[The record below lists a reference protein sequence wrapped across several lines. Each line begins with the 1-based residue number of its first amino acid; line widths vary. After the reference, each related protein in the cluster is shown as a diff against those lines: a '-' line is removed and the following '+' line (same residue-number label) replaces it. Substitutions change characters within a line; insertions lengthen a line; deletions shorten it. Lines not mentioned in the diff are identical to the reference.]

1 MRKSTAVLSVVVA
14 LLAMALTTSIVWQ
27 ARPKTG
33 AVPKPMP
40 TSSNWPVHTVAA
52 VGSVP
57 SIIPVPRGARSVT
70 ISIVCT
76 SGGRLGGDN
85 DAASGGIGINVS
97 GQRGRFSGCD
107 DGEHV
112 YSYPVH
118 YSPGGLEV
126 DISAEDTAHFTFS
139 ASFSTATAGPDHG
152 TTIQC
157 TGVSKTFSIVYAAET
172 DYSAHRITNGAWAA
186 QVRNASVEA
195 LGILPEHTMLDP
207 EIVAMQ
213 DALGDSGVRPGDLYD
228 GLIGEL
234 HPRLPGWAAAVNL
247 IEQVCD
253 YNGSGVQVS

>member
-1 MRKSTAVLSVVVA
+1 VLSQVVA
-14 LLAMALTTSIVWQ
+14 LLAVALVTSIVWQ
-27 ARPKTG
+27 SRPSSG
-33 AVPKPMP
+33 ALPKPMP

-52 VGSVP
+52 VGSTP

-76 SGGRLGGDN
+76 SGRHQDN
-85 DAASGGIGINVS
+85 DSNASNTGIGINVS

-112 YSYPVH
+112 YSYPVQ
-118 YSPGGLEV
+118 YSPAGLEV
-126 DISAEDTAHFTFS
+126 DISAEDSAHFTFA
-139 ASFSTATAGPDHG
+139 ASFSTAAVGPDQG

-172 DYSAHRITNGAWAA
+172 DYSAHRITRDAWAA
-186 QVRNASVEA
+186 QIRDASVQS
-195 LGILPEHTMLDP
+195 LGILPEHTMLDA

-213 DALGDSGVRPGDLYD
+213 DALGYSRVRPGDLYD
-228 GLIGEL
+228 GLIGSL

-247 IEQVCD
+247 TEQVCD